1 MVVVR
6 TNYMWV
12 DLAYD
17 SRQLI
22 VLVEVKLIEVVE
34 CLSSKEI

>member
-6 TNYMWV
+6 TNHMWV
-12 DLAYD
+12 DLPYD

-22 VLVEVKLIEVVE
+22 VLVEVKLIELVE

>member
-12 DLAYD
+12 DLPYD

-22 VLVEVKLIEVVE
+22 VIVEVKLIELVE
-34 CLSSKEI
+34 CSSSKKI